1 MAAHILRDLAV
12 HSVRLLTNNDTKAA
26 CLAAHG
32 IKITERLP
40 LLPPAHGG
48 GDGGNGAGPK
58 DGGKGGRGP
67 PVPKTLPHFV

>member
-26 CLAAHG
+26 CLKAHG

-40 LLPPAHGG
+40 LLPPAHGSS
-48 GDGGNGAGPK
+48 GNGVGPK
-58 DGGKGGRGP
+58 DGKGGRGP
-67 PVPKTLPHFV
+67 AAPKTLPHFV